1 VQDTALTQRNVS
13 LSDSKILP
21 SKNNAEKPVSVN
33 FSYGKE
39 AVKIVGIPQYD
50 RSADTVISSN
60 KKSLP
65 PDIRDHFEANSSAF
79 LEFAQKKDANVT
91 KKIEDSSNEDVWD
104 RALLFGEYPEG
115 KIPVVI
121 DTNTGKAAITVPK
134 KPIAENLGGVLPNQF
149 LSDIKKDA
157 GILPERKENRPASP
171 ISIRVEK
178 ITLPRFVPKKPEN
191 TVQTTNNEKNGPVKN
206 ITIPTKPQQT
216 QEKESLTDSMS
227 MGRGIGESLQKKIIE
242 GQMRS
247 VFENAPIRIK
257 ESLEKMTVQD
267 ILSLKETTEGDQ
279 DSDYF
284 WKRRLRDYIQ
294 KIKAQG
300 KTTLK
305 NPLDIEPKEG
315 ETVIAFIERV
325 YPMIMKNEATES

>member
-13 LSDSKILP
+13 LSDPKILP

-39 AVKIVGIPQYD
+39 AVKIVNTPQYNQ
-50 RSADTVISSN
+50 SADTVVSSN

-91 KKIEDSSNEDVWD
+91 KKIEDSNTEDVWD

-121 DTNTGKAAITVPK
+121 DTKAGKATVTIPK
-134 KPIAENLGGVLPNQF
+134 KPTAENLSNVLPNQF
-149 LSDIKKDA
+149 LSDTKKDA
-157 GILPERKENRPASP
+157 GIPSERKENRPVSP

-206 ITIPTKPQQT
+206 ITIPTKPPKV
-216 QEKESLTDSMS
+216 QEKESLTIKMDT
-227 MGRGIGESLQKKIIE
+227 GQGIGESLQKKIIE

-279 DSDYF
+279 GSDYF

-300 KTTLK
+300 KTIFK

-315 ETVIAFIERV
+315 ETVIAFVERV
-325 YPMIMKNEATES
+325 YPVIMKNETAES